1 MDGSSQT
8 GSPINSPTLVEAAAV
23 VPHGTAASGACHI
36 RNHNQLQPVLLQRQ
50 HSSAQS
56 ESAESSVLS
65 ADLDI
70 VLEEDSVGAG
80 HSKKLKQ
87 QLLMSGLITAVG
99 IALHNFPEGVAVFL
113 AAQKSHAIGEPF
125 G

>member
-1 MDGSSQT
+1 MM
-8 GSPINSPTLVEAAAV
+8 
-23 VPHGTAASGACHI
+23 
-36 RNHNQLQPVLLQRQ
+36 
-50 HSSAQS
+50 
-56 ESAESSVLS
+56 S

-87 QLLMSGLITAVG
+87 QLLMSGVITAVG

-113 AAQKSHAIGEPF
+113 AAQKSHAIGEQF